1 MNWLIYFYAPIAIL
15 SPLYTY
21 YMAVIVEKSAKPFPH
36 STITETANPYPQN
49 LIFRFLCGI
58 GIFVLALIFHTIFR
72 YMNAQARKSNFP
84 EMHMAYYYL
93 MLVGLL
99 GFCIATQS
107 IDGKSNG
114 PLHTPSAVI
123 FFLILEIYIVYST
136 LYIHRLYQWDS
147 SIMGA
152 RSLKVKELLCW
163 YVSLVWAFCLY
174 KTYGT
179 DSNSIDYVVV
189 VEWNAYLVSFLWVF
203 SYF

>member
-1 MNWLIYFYAPIAIL
+1 MNWIIYFYAPIGIL

-49 LIFRFLCGI
+49 ILFRFLCGI
-58 GIFVLALIFHTIFR
+58 GIFIFALIFHTIYR
-72 YMNAQARKSNFP
+72 YMNAEAKKSGFP
-84 EMHMAYYYL
+84 QMNNGYYYF

-123 FFLILEIYIVYST
+123 FFLILEIYIVYTT
-136 LYIHRLYQWDS
+136 LYIRRLHQWDS
-147 SIMGA
+147 SIISA
-152 RSLKVKELLCW
+152 RSLLL
-163 YVSLVWAFCLY
+163 
-174 KTYGT
+174 K
-179 DSNSIDYVVV
+179 
-189 VEWNAYLVSFLWVF
+189 
-203 SYF
+203 